1 MAANQ
6 PNQQIQEKGMDRS
19 VDFFTNK
26 VGCQITSPVKHVDII
41 GEIVQEAVYNF
52 MVDTGDRLCICNKIG
67 VWRMSKCE
75 GRTSGNGERK
85 KSLYAKAPKGVGV
98 TVYLAFGKVQGR
110 LVDIGVHEVLVEVGG
125 DIIYIHKDLILA
137 LCWPK

>member
-1 MAANQ
+1 MGAN
-6 PNQQIQEKGMDRS
+6 NQQQTQDRS

-26 VGCQITSPVKHVDII
+26 IGCNVSSPLKHVDIV

-52 MVDTGDRLCICNKIG
+52 LIDAGDKMCVANKIG
-67 VWRMSKCE
+67 VWRVNKCE
-75 GRTSGNGERK
+75 GSSDTSGERR
-85 KSLYAKAPKGVGV
+85 KSLYAKAPKGLGV
-98 TVYLAFGKVQGR
+98 TIYLANGKVQGR

-125 DIIYIHKDLILA
+125 DIIYIHKDLVYA

>member
-1 MAANQ
+1 MVSS
-6 PNQQIQEKGMDRS
+6 QQNQEKGVDRS

-26 VGCQITSPVKHVDII
+26 VGCKVSSPVKHIDIV

-67 VWRMSKCE
+67 VWRMNKCG
-75 GRTSGNGERK
+75 GRSSANGERK

-98 TVYLAFGKVQGR
+98 TVYLANGKVQGR
-110 LVDIGVHEVLVEVGG
+110 LIDIGVYEVLVDVNG
-125 DIIYIHKDLILA
+125 DIIYIHKDIIIA
-137 LCWPK
+137 LCWLK

>member
-1 MAANQ
+1 MAAANQ
-6 PNQQIQEKGMDRS
+6 QTQTQDRS

-26 VGCQITSPVKHVDII
+26 VGCQVASPVKHVDII

-52 MVDTGDRLCICNKIG
+52 LVDTGDRLCVCNKIG
-67 VWRMSKCE
+67 VWRMNKCE
-75 GRTSGNGERK
+75 GRSSANGERR
-85 KSLYAKAPKGVGV
+85 KSLYAKVPKGVGV
-98 TVYLAFGKVQGR
+98 TVFLSNGKVQGR
-110 LVDIGVHEVLVEVGG
+110 LIDIGVYEVLVEVSG